1 MAVLT
6 EIVFEGME
14 SSEAVRDRIEGE
26 IEKLERFHDRITSCR
41 VVLHAPNNHKTH
53 GGLFETRIHMALPG
67 HQEVNVAHTHHKDH
81 AHENAYLAIRDAFAA
96 ARKQLQSGEQKRED
110 AAKCHAR

>member
-1 MAVLT
+1 MTVLT

-14 SSEAVRDRIEGE
+14 SSDAARTRIESE
-26 IEKLERFHDRITSCR
+26 IDKRFHDRITSCR
-41 VVLHAPNNHKTH
+41 VVLQAPNNHKTH

-81 AHENAYLAIRDAFAA
+81 AHEDAYVAIRDAFAA
-96 ARKQLQSGEQKRED
+96 ARKQLQNGERKRED
-110 AAKCHAR
+110 SAKRNAR